1 MSLGADVRYLALKT
15 SVRGVFEEGPGV
27 GQWQSTSFTNGSQ
40 PSGPGSGTDMEE
52 LKVSEEGRAT
62 VRHLSHLH

>member
-27 GQWQSTSFTNGSQ
+27 GQYQSTSFTNGSQ
-40 PSGPGSGTDMEE
+40 PSGPGSGTDMTI
-52 LKVSEEGRAT
+52 L
-62 VRHLSHLH
+62 